1 MPKIKIT
8 YFKTMDI
15 DSAGRVLDMIG
26 HDIPHLVQNAAKLM
40 AFDEH
45 FACFTAPDG
54 QEALFESNSFRESL
68 CLPFFKIK
76 RADGISRR
84 TTQKGKCHRPHLK
97 PKFCQTSPI

>member
-1 MPKIKIT
+1 MSKIKIT

-26 HDIPHLVQNAAKLM
+26 HDIPHLVQAAANLM

-54 QEALFESNSFRESL
+54 QVIALDRHS
-68 CLPFFKIK
+68 
-76 RADGISRR
+76 
-84 TTQKGKCHRPHLK
+84 QYVMV
-97 PKFCQTSPI
+97 